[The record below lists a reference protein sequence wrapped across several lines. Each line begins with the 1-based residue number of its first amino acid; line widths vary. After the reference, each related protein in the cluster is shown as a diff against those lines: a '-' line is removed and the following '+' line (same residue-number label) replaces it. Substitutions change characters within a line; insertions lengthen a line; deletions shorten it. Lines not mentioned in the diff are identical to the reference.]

1 MQSNNKQI
9 GTLPGDHNQPG
20 GPATER
26 THMKYF
32 VLRKFKYIRGFEHDM
47 PAVEK
52 CKNGFDKLE
61 DALEAKTCLEHL
73 EHRPDMVSFVIVREI
88 K

>member
-1 MQSNNKQI
+1 
-9 GTLPGDHNQPG
+9 
-20 GPATER
+20 
-26 THMKYF
+26 MKYF

-52 CKNGFDKLE
+52 CKNGFDTLE
-61 DALEAKTCLEHL
+61 DATEAKTHLEYL
-73 EHRPDMVSFVIVREI
+73 EHRPDMASYIIVQEV

>member
-1 MQSNNKQI
+1 
-9 GTLPGDHNQPG
+9 
-20 GPATER
+20 
-26 THMKYF
+26 MKYF

-52 CKNGFDKLE
+52 CKNGFDDLATAEGAKA
-61 DALEAKTCLEHL
+61 ALESLEF
-73 EHRPDMVSFVIVREI
+73 RPDMVSFIIVKEVQ